1 MAKRKR
7 KEAKKPFLP
16 EWVGRLPFEP
26 DKKRPAIIRPDMEV
40 STIYGNPPH
49 QIAVHKY
56 VSTDKLTCG
65 DFIVPPGGY
74 FAPPDIHPGDEF
86 YYLLEG
92 TATIF
97 NPQTAEV
104 YQVKEGEGFFIPGGV
119 WHQVF
124 NFGDKRVKILGTIA
138 PAIWSEKDMGS
149 EIEYL
154 DKPRFYKPDTTKI
167 KPWPQK
173 EELLSESGMIHIK
186 PDKALGLIHGE
197 HYHMFISLFVNIERM
212 QVGKMAIPANLC
224 SEPETHSGDEMVY
237 LLQGQLSVS
246 VKEKQGS
253 KKSVSKQSLE
263 IKQGDK
269 LLIPEGVEHQY
280 FNFSEESCVALFSI
294 APGETNIS
302 KD

>member
-1 MAKRKR
+1 MAKRK
-7 KEAKKPFLP
+7 KKKTKKPFLP
-16 EWVGRLPFEP
+16 DWVGRLPFEP

-65 DFIVPPGGY
+65 DFVVPAGGY

-92 TATIF
+92 AATVF
-97 NPQTAEV
+97 NPRTGEV
-104 YQVKEGEGFFIPGGV
+104 YQLKQGEGFLIPGGV

-138 PAIWSEKDMGS
+138 PAIWSEKDRGS
-149 EIEYL
+149 EIEYP
-154 DKPRFYKPDTTKI
+154 DKPGFYKPGTTKI
-167 KPWPQK
+167 RPCPQK
-173 EELLSESGMIHIK
+173 EQYLSESGMIHIK
-186 PDKALGLIHGE
+186 SGNSLHLIHGE
-197 HYHMFISLFVNIERM
+197 RQHMLVSLLVNTNIM
-212 QVGKMAIPANLC
+212 QVGKMTIAANQC
-224 SEPETHSGDEMVY
+224 SEPEVHSGDEMVY
-237 LLQGQLSVS
+237 LLQGEMTVS
-246 VKEKQGS
+246 VRGIGAS

-263 IKQGDK
+263 IKQGGK

-280 FNFSEESCVALFSI
+280 FNFSEESSVALFSI